1 MHSQGSTQ
9 RLPQPPS
16 GQGARCVVRAREN
29 PSRTDLLRA
38 ETLFRELNEAIQLY
52 FRADGEMR
60 ADFVCECSDVSCVD
74 PIRLSPSEYADIRA
88 HPTRFFVTPDHE
100 DEKIERVVEQNGHF
114 LVVEKPVVP

>member
-1 MHSQGSTQ
+1 MHSQASTQ
-9 RLPQPPS
+9 RLPQPLS

-38 ETLFRELNEAIQLY
+38 ETLFRELNDAIQLY
-52 FRADGEMR
+52 FRADGEMQ

-74 PIRLSPSEYADIRA
+74 AIRLSPSEYADVRA
-88 HPTRFFVTPDHE
+88 HPTRFFLTPGHE
-100 DEKIERVVEQNGHF
+100 EEGLERTVERNGHF